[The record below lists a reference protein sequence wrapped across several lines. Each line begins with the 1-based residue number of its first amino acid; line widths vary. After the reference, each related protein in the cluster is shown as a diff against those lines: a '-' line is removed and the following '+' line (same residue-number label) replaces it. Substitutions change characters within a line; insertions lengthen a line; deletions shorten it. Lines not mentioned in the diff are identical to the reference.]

1 MLSTALGLSACA
13 SWSPLLDPT
22 DNVDYLARALRAEN
36 TVREQ
41 IWRGTVPS
49 GGSDEA
55 MLRRALMQSVPGH
68 SGYDASAAEG
78 ALQSL
83 IDDAPAADIT
93 SIARLRL
100 AELKADQACR
110 QEVTQLKQRLTRVV
124 EIERK
129 LNGH

>member
-1 MLSTALGLSACA
+1 MLSATLGLSACA

-22 DNVDYLARALRAEN
+22 GEVDYLTRALRADN
-36 TVREQ
+36 AAREQ
-41 IWRGTVPS
+41 MWRGTVPS
-49 GGSDEA
+49 RGSEEA
-55 MLRRALMQSVPGH
+55 MLRRALMQSIPGH

-78 ALQSL
+78 ALQTL
-83 IDDAPAADIT
+83 IDDAPPGTA

-100 AELKADQACR
+100 AELQADQACR